1 MYCIALHCIVLYC
14 IVLYCIVFRRP
25 LSEIVQVILRRD
37 KVLIKYNY
45 LLLYNNKNKG
55 NISLYSDWSIIY
67 HVLNTCM
74 QTFNIK

>member
-1 MYCIALHCIVLYC
+1 MYCIALYC

-45 LLLYNNKNKG
+45 LPLYNNKSKG
-55 NISLYSDWSIIY
+55 NISLYSDCSNIY

>member
-14 IVLYCIVFRRP
+14 IVLYCIVLYCILLYCIVFRRP

-45 LLLYNNKNKG
+45 LPLYNHKNKA
-55 NISLYSDWSIIY
+55 NISLYSD
-67 HVLNTCM
+67 
-74 QTFNIK
+74 